1 MLLMHEIRDFPPLL
15 CRSDI
20 ELPLKKAY
28 MDELKRAP
36 IIFMGFS
43 DSLSQSALD

>member
-1 MLLMHEIRDFPPLL
+1 M
-15 CRSDI
+15 
-20 ELPLKKAY
+20 KKAY

-43 DSLSQSALD
+43 DSKCQSALD